1 MSFSNQERINA
12 VAKALLGNVLDA
24 DPVAQWYES
33 VTSFGFVLDANKVW
47 VDAPILKANPAANL
61 VTAQANCVGP
71 LSGIVADLSLA
82 ASAVRLT
89 PLPSVNNTY
98 VALTTYGD
106 FTSALLDNWVKPA
119 FIPQATGQPSVGY
132 ATRLYNGDPAG
143 AGVEV
148 LTTAG
153 TTGTGVNKSV
163 GWIWNYDNG
172 LLLMA
177 ADFAASVTNPY
188 VTGFRYIG
196 AIPGTGGGMSVVTT
210 LQRIA
215 LIPTSSLGDVVY
227 DSDLLSLFAF
237 NGSSWEM
244 V

>member
-47 VDAPILKANPAANL
+47 VNAPILKANPAANL
-61 VTAQANCVGP
+61 AAAQANCLGP
-71 LSGIVADLSLA
+71 LLGIVADLSLA

-89 PLPSVNNTY
+89 PLPSVNNTF

-106 FTSALLDNWVKPA
+106 FTSAVLDNWVKPA

-132 ATRLYNGDPAG
+132 ATRLYDGDPAG

-148 LTTAG
+148 LTTDG
-153 TTGTGVNKSV
+153 TTGTGQTKSV
-163 GWIWNYDNG
+163 GWVWNYDNA
-172 LLLMA
+172 LLLLA
-177 ADFAASVTNPY
+177 ADFAATVADPY

-196 AIPGTGGGMSVVTT
+196 ATAGGGGGVAVVTT
-210 LQRIA
+210 AQRIA
-215 LIPTSSLGDVVY
+215 LVPTSSLGDIVY
-227 DSDLLSLFAF
+227 DSDLLSLFTF
-237 NGSSWEM
+237 NGASWEM